1 MLFLAG
7 LALGRHA
14 GTEHP
19 MWLGVFAALFGA
31 VLILAVMAL
40 GG

>member
-7 LALGRHA
+7 LALGRYA
-14 GTEHP
+14 GTGSLRIGF
-19 MWLGVFAALFGA
+19 MMMALGTA
-31 VLILAVMAL
+31 VIVAIMAL